1 MKSMILPKEIVPQL
15 PERVKNQSAYAGL
28 CQCLAVFDSTGWT
41 LEDQPALGTM
51 LDFMPE
57 MEIGQQLMIEG
68 LPVHSRDPY
77 GPARHSR
84 LQSIF
89 RPGRI

>member
-1 MKSMILPKEIVPQL
+1 MKSMILPKEIAPQL
-15 PERVKNQSAYAGL
+15 PKQVKDQSAYAGS
-28 CQCLAVFDSTGWT
+28 CESMAVFDSTGWT

-51 LDFMPE
+51 LDFSPE
-57 MEIGQQLMIEG
+57 MVIGQQLMIEG